1 MTKKV
6 QYILFIIL
14 VINGQV
20 FCQDSKNIN
29 FQEELWKLQKR
40 YVTLYEGNA
49 INQWIENNQKQ
60 LNILKQEALKQEKIW
75 DLQNNSTLFML
86 MSKPYFDYPE
96 CPNET
101 ENAFFLEIIIAL
113 LQSNRYK
120 ADKQLAAETF
130 RAVLHMLADSKYHHL
145 HGKLLWIFMHS
156 LDLKYLKDINNQSFI
171 KKEINN
177 RISTKIDKRNVYFLV
192 FYWLVEWSNIE
203 IQNQRKILNTTQ
215 MNLYGIT
222 MNDRYR
228 MIPLLIQIQLGKK
241 DAIENLSSLLKNL
254 THSKNDYMNARAILP
269 MLSLVRTNE
278 MVKIIAPFL
287 EDNNIVYNGS
297 DVIPKY
303 SGLSCEASKV
313 LSTMIYDFP
322 DIYEKAEISV
332 YNGKTRLENTEEIND
347 NNFTDEDDYY
357 VEDKAYLQSTRIK
370 HINWIKQNHKYSFKP
385 IIISDKNNHLIQID
399 MYIKSVIG
407 QLSVP
412 NPIFY

>member
-1 MTKKV
+1 MTKKI
-6 QYILFIIL
+6 QYILFIML
-14 VINGQV
+14 VINGQA

-130 RAVLHMLADSKYHHL
+130 RAVLHMLADSKYHHQ

-177 RISTKIDKRNVYFLV
+177 RISTKIDNRNVYFLV

-303 SGLSCEASKV
+303 SGLSYEASKV
-313 LSTMIYDFP
+313 LSSMIYNFP
-322 DIYEKAEISV
+322 NIYEKAEISV

>member
-1 MTKKV
+1 M
-6 QYILFIIL
+6 L
-14 VINGQV
+14 VINGQA

-130 RAVLHMLADSKYHHL
+130 RAVLHMLADSKYHHQ

-156 LDLKYLKDINNQSFI
+156 LDLKYLNDINNQSFI

-303 SGLSCEASKV
+303 SGLSYEASKV
-313 LSTMIYDFP
+313 LSSMIYNFP
-322 DIYEKAEISV
+322 NIYEKAEISV

-347 NNFTDEDDYY
+347 NNFTDEDEDEDDYY